1 MKINSEQVNYNLPID
16 LGSAVSTN
24 NSKEGWSN
32 WNVQELILSIRQFYI
47 RVISSCLVH
56 FLKKEDC
63 HINIL

>member
-32 WNVQELILSIRQFYI
+32 WNVQELKFYLF
-47 RVISSCLVH
+47 VSFISG
-56 FLKKEDC
+56 
-63 HINIL
+63 